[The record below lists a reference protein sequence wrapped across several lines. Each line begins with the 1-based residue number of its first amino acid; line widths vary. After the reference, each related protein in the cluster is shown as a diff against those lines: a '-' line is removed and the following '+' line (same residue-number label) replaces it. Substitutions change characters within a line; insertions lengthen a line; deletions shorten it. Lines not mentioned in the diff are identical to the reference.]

1 MQESCIA
8 CYRNGGGFYMPMYHR
23 QIALLKRKEVSNRK
37 ISETLGISRNTVNNA
52 VHEIVLSGKSFLEV
66 SEMSDSDL
74 EDIFRS
80 SRRKARDDSY
90 AMPDFESLKKEL
102 AKPGV
107 TLQLLWEEYM
117 DKCRLSGKKG
127 YQLTQFKKYFNDSLN
142 ETGFK
147 DILQHRAGEQI
158 QVDWAGDR
166 PRWTDPDT
174 GEVIYGW
181 LFGGIL
187 PFSGLGFVRVTPDMK
202 MENWIDCHVKMFEY
216 FGGTARI
223 LTPDNLKTGITRNT
237 KSELVINK
245 TYQDMAEHYGMVVIP
260 GRVRKPRDKNQVEN
274 LMLRLEQ
281 NIIGRLRNCQFF
293 SIEEYNEAA
302 LKELERFNNKPF
314 QKKEGSRRELF
325 EKYERET
332 LQPLP
337 SKRYM
342 IAVFKK
348 AKVQNNCHIAFQKNY
363 YSVPSEYMGKEVD
376 IRITSDEI
384 TVYYENTPLCS
395 HHLIKN
401 RIGTYSTVTE
411 HMPQGSNAY
420 GEWNSTRYLN
430 WAKTKGPHVYETV
443 YRIFNSANVEQRYY
457 RTVHSILKL
466 ADAYSDQRLDK
477 SCQLALGE
485 SSRPMYRDIKHILE
499 TNRDLCQEDSD
510 ETGEEPTLF
519 TRGGDYFG

>member
-1 MQESCIA
+1 
-8 CYRNGGGFYMPMYHR
+8 MPMYHR

-66 SEMSDSDL
+66 SDMSDSEL

-223 LTPDNLKTGITRNT
+223 LTPDNL
-237 KSELVINK
+237 
-245 TYQDMAEHYGMVVIP
+245 
-260 GRVRKPRDKNQVEN
+260 
-274 LMLRLEQ
+274 
-281 NIIGRLRNCQFF
+281 
-293 SIEEYNEAA
+293 
-302 LKELERFNNKPF
+302 
-314 QKKEGSRRELF
+314 
-325 EKYERET
+325 
-332 LQPLP
+332 
-337 SKRYM
+337 
-342 IAVFKK
+342 
-348 AKVQNNCHIAFQKNY
+348 
-363 YSVPSEYMGKEVD
+363 
-376 IRITSDEI
+376 
-384 TVYYENTPLCS
+384 
-395 HHLIKN
+395 
-401 RIGTYSTVTE
+401 
-411 HMPQGSNAY
+411 
-420 GEWNSTRYLN
+420 
-430 WAKTKGPHVYETV
+430 
-443 YRIFNSANVEQRYY
+443 
-457 RTVHSILKL
+457 
-466 ADAYSDQRLDK
+466 
-477 SCQLALGE
+477 
-485 SSRPMYRDIKHILE
+485 
-499 TNRDLCQEDSD
+499 
-510 ETGEEPTLF
+510 
-519 TRGGDYFG
+519 